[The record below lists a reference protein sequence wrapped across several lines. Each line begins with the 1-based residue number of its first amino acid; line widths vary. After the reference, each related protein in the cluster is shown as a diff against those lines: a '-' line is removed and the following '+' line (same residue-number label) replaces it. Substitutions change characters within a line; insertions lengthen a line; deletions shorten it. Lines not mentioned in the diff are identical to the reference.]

1 MVIAMKMYV
10 EHPDLPL
17 VPTIRALPEV
27 ELGVFSNAAT
37 DPEHDVYTFWIEAS
51 DFDAVEQALSE
62 DHTVADYSVILEAGK
77 RKTCSI
83 EYSDDVTLIT
93 PGVVEVGGLTLEARS
108 YTNGWLI
115 HLQLQDHDDVF
126 SLNEYAEEHGIHLD
140 LLELTQNDER
150 DELQGYGLTES
161 QREAL
166 VSAYVQGYYDY
177 PRNTMLEELASTLD
191 ISSTAVSGRLRR
203 GSARLIKEVLVESE
217 NGD

>member
-17 VPTIRALPEV
+17 VPTIRTLPGV

-37 DPEHDVYTFWIEAS
+37 DPEHDVYLFWIETP
-51 DFDAVEQALSE
+51 DFDAVEQALRE
-62 DHTVADYSVILEAGK
+62 DHTVADYSLILETGN
-77 RKTCSI
+77 RRTCSI

-93 PGVVEVGGLTLEARS
+93 PEIVEVGGLTLEARS

-126 SLNEYAEEHGIHLD
+126 ALKEYAEEHGIHLD
-140 LLELTQNDER
+140 LLELHQNDER
-150 DELQGYGLTES
+150 DDLHGYGLTES

-166 VSAYVQGYYDY
+166 VSAYVQGYYDT
-177 PRNTMLEELASTLD
+177 PRDTMLEDLASMLD

-203 GSARLIKEVLVESE
+203 GSARLIEEVLVENE
-217 NGD
+217 PED